1 MKNFLRVI
9 PVALSLSLGLAY
21 CGTSLAQSEA
31 ERLTALKAKLTAMAD
46 ETGYV
51 EAITKIQ
58 RLGRAFGYYTDKGF
72 FGEAADLFTDN
83 GTFQW
88 GVDGVYKGKAHIKEL
103 LTRHGGGSMKEAPG
117 LPFGRLNLRMQLQAL
132 VTVAKD
138 GRTAQARW
146 REWGLLGEY
155 KKAAFWGDAIIE
167 DSYIKENGVWKI
179 SARRY
184 YQNFEAP
191 YQGGW
196 ASLKPV
202 SGNWQSSV
210 AKEFPPDAPS
220 AQVYPPFP
228 AVFIPPYHYA
238 DGNLTSI
245 QSRAPF
251 DLPQR
256 PDDKLGKLEAEVDQ
270 KELQLARTH
279 SVRAIE
285 NLQAMYG
292 YYIDKGQWKSAAGLF
307 SSKGSYEFGQNGV
320 YIGNASIERGL
331 SLMGPQG
338 LEQGQLNNY
347 VMVQPIIH
355 IADDNRTAKARW
367 RSDVLLSRAGTG
379 EWGGGVYENEYVNEN
394 GTWKFSSL
402 HYYVTL
408 LGRLRRRL
416 GNKADSD
423 GAAQQ
428 GYSAGQAAYR
438 GVPVAAETA
447 GRALSLCQSGFEEA
461 ARWRMSHDEPC
472 NEDLGAC
479 RRACCRQC
487 SGRRRCR
494 PQGHREAA
502 GLAG

>member
-1 MKNFLRVI
+1 MKNYFAVARV
-9 PVALSLSLGLAY
+9 VLALAAGMAFCSV
-21 CGTSLAQSEA
+21 SLAQSEA
-31 ERLTALKAKLTAMAD
+31 QRLNALQARLTAMAV
-46 ETGYV
+46 ETEYV

-58 RLGRAFGYYTDKGF
+58 RLGRAFGYYTDKGY
-72 FGEAADLFTDN
+72 FGEAADLFTDS

-88 GVDGVYKGKAHIKEL
+88 GMDGVYKGKARIKEL

-117 LPFGRLNLRMQLQAL
+117 LPFGRLNLRMQLQPMI
-132 VTVAKD
+132 TVARD
-138 GRTAQARW
+138 GKTASARW

-155 KKAAFWGDAIIE
+155 KKAAFWGDAVIE
-167 DSYIKENGVWKI
+167 DSYVNENGVWKI

-196 ASLKPV
+196 AKLQPMTAT
-202 SGNWQSSV
+202 WQSAV
-210 AKEFPPDAPS
+210 ARDFPPDAP
-220 AQVYPPFP
+220 APVQYQAFP

-238 DGNLTSI
+238 DGNITAI

-251 DLPQR
+251 DLPTR
-256 PDDKLGKLEAEVDQ
+256 ADDKLGRLEAQVDQ

-307 SSKGSYEFGQNGV
+307 SRDGSYEFGQNGV
-320 YIGNASIERGL
+320 YVGNASVERGL
-331 SLMGPQG
+331 SLMGPAG

-379 EWGGGVYENEYVNEN
+379 SWGGGVYENEYVNDN
-394 GTWKFSSL
+394 GTWKFSKL
-402 HYYVTL
+402 HYHVTFWGDYDAGWASKPIPMAQPSKEIPPDRPPTVVYQSLPKLQVVPYHYV
-408 LGRLRRRL
+408 
-416 GNKADSD
+416 NPVSKKPH
-423 GAAQQ
+423 
-428 GYSAGQAAYR
+428 AG
-438 GVPVAAETA
+438 E
-447 GRALSLCQSGFEEA
+447 
-461 ARWRMSHDEPC
+461 
-472 NEDLGAC
+472 
-479 RRACCRQC
+479 
-487 SGRRRCR
+487 
-494 PQGHREAA
+494 
-502 GLAG
+502 